1 MPSVVPGAQVSFDHD
16 SWVRTRPHSL
26 VEAVRHGNTARVS
39 NTRILHFCAIA
50 CMLLCMRTTVDLD
63 DELFRRA
70 KQKASEDGVPLRSI
84 IERALRT
91 LLDMP
96 SKQQTKYRLKLKSH
110 GGGLRQ
116 SVNLENWSALRDLMD
131 GLE

>member
-1 MPSVVPGAQVSFDHD
+1 
-16 SWVRTRPHSL
+16 
-26 VEAVRHGNTARVS
+26 
-39 NTRILHFCAIA
+39 
-50 CMLLCMRTTVDLD
+50 MLLCMRTTVDLN
-63 DELFRRA
+63 DELFRKA
-70 KQKASEDGVPLRSI
+70 KQRASEEGVPLRSI

-110 GGGLRQ
+110 GGGLRPA
-116 SVNLENWSALRDLMD
+116 VNLENWSALRDLMD